1 VRRLDTLAPILPASY
16 APVARA
22 LCAAVRRATE
32 PAYAAL
38 AAELGIR
45 GLVVAAPAP
54 PAARAPAGCARAPP
68 VMRAVADFEAVMPLL
83 RPLSVRPRAPP
94 TTSRPVST
102 AGWTRRVHFVREEG
116 GGGAFPRGQAAGR
129 QRARPLA
136 GGASAAETARFRG
149 QVYIFYDPVLF
160 VRLCRLLRAGPLA
173 PADVKDV
180 PPYVHEVLV
189 QLMGA
194 LIMIP

>member
-22 LCAAVRRATE
+22 LCAAVRRTTE

-38 AAELGIR
+38 AAELGIL
-45 GLVVAAPAP
+45 GLVAPAP
-54 PAARAPAGCARAPP
+54 AAPDTRAPAGCPRAPP

-83 RPLSVRPRAPP
+83 RPLSVGPRAPP
-94 TTSRPVST
+94 EAST
-102 AGWTRRVHFVREEG
+102 
-116 GGGAFPRGQAAGR
+116 RGQAAGR
-129 QRARPLA
+129 QRASPLA
-136 GGASAAETARFRG
+136 GRASTAETARFRG

-189 QLMGA
+189 QLMGS